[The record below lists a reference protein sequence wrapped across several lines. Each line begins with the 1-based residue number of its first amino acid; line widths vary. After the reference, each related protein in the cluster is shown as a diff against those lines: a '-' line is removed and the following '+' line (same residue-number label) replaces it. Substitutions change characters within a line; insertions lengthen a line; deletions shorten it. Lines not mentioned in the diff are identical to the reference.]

1 MSQNFCNQVLEILPS
16 LGHAYSK
23 LILLVGTKD
32 SGKTRV
38 LQELQL
44 QTGAPL
50 LNVNLELS
58 RCLLDLTQRQRAL
71 RVAECMGNI
80 VRECGSPLV
89 LLDNL
94 ELLFD
99 PALQLNPLKLLQGLA
114 RNQTLVAAWNGKIK
128 DGNLV
133 YAKPGHP
140 EYQSYSS
147 IDLIAIKLIEE

>member
-1 MSQNFCNQVLEILPS
+1 MI
-16 LGHAYSK
+16 
-23 LILLVGTKD
+23 
-32 SGKTRV
+32 
-38 LQELQL
+38 
-44 QTGAPL
+44 
-50 LNVNLELS
+50 NVNLELS

-71 RVAECMGNI
+71 RAAECMGNI
-80 VRECGSPLV
+80 VRECDNPLV

-99 PALQLNPLKLLQGLA
+99 PALQLNPLKLLHGLA

-133 YAKPGHP
+133 YAEPGHL

-147 IDLIAIKLIEE
+147 TDLIVVKIIEE

>member
-1 MSQNFCNQVLEILPS
+1 MNQNFCNQVLEILPS
-16 LGHAYSK
+16 LEHAYSK

-50 LNVNLELS
+50 LNVNRELS
-58 RCLLDLTQRQRAL
+58 RYLLDLTQRQRAL
-71 RVAECMGNI
+71 KVAECMGNI
-80 VRECGSPLV
+80 VRECGNPLV

-114 RNQTLVAAWNGKIK
+114 RNQTLVVAWNGKIK

-133 YAKPGHP
+133 YAEPGHP

-147 IDLIAIKLIEE
+147 TDLIAVKLIEE